1 MHHKTASGA
10 RMFHPSLLELPMSRS
25 FPSRLI
31 RVLATIMLSGLSAGL
46 GTVRAQAPEVAVRAA
61 VEQYNAATTSKNLAL
76 LKSLLA
82 DDIVLYEHSVRN
94 VGLADVWE
102 NHLRPEVEEFDNAT
116 ATFTNVR
123 ITAGADMALV
133 TREYSI
139 RATVKGKAIEAA
151 GNETM
156 VWVRRNSRWVVRHIH
171 YSHPCA
177 RPPAPAR

>member
-1 MHHKTASGA
+1 MAVLLLT
-10 RMFHPSLLELPMSRS
+10 LLEPVRGA
-25 FPSRLI
+25 
-31 RVLATIMLSGLSAGL
+31 LA
-46 GTVRAQAPEVAVRAA
+46 AQAPEAAVRAA
-61 VEQYNAATTSKNLAL
+61 VEQYNSAMTTKNLVV

-102 NHLRPEVEEFDNAT
+102 NHLRPEVEAFDNAT

-123 ITAGADMALV
+123 ITADAGMALV
-133 TREYSI
+133 TREYDI
-139 RATVKGKAIEAA
+139 RAMVKGKPITAA

-156 VWVRRNSRWVVRHIH
+156 VWVRRDSRWVVKHIH

-177 RPPAPAR
+177 RPPSP

>member
-1 MHHKTASGA
+1 M
-10 RMFHPSLLELPMSRS
+10 PRS
-25 FPSRLI
+25 HTRC
-31 RVLATIMLSGLSAGL
+31 RVAVLAVLLLTLLQP
-46 GTVRAQAPEVAVRAA
+46 VRGALAAQAPEAAVRAA
-61 VEQYNAATTSKNLAL
+61 VEQYNSAMTTKNLVV

-123 ITAGADMALV
+123 ITAEAGMALV
-133 TREYSI
+133 TREYDI
-139 RATVKGKAIEAA
+139 RAMVKGKPITAA

-156 VWVRRNSRWVVRHIH
+156 VWVRRDSRWVVKHIH

-177 RPPAPAR
+177 RPPSP